1 MQRLRNLR
9 RLHPRRHQPDG
20 ACCLHTALLCFA
32 SHARCFAQQI
42 PSGVATLP
50 AGAQFSVYAVGNN
63 FPCITSYSQITD
75 AAVAIGASSLVV
87 ILGGPNEL
95 VRRLCHAAFRCL
107 QR

>member
-1 MQRLRNLR
+1 M
-9 RLHPRRHQPDG
+9 
-20 ACCLHTALLCFA
+20 
-32 SHARCFAQQI
+32 

-75 AAVAIGASSLVV
+75 AAVAIGASSLVI

-95 VRRLCHAAFRCL
+95 VRRLRRAPLLSSLL
-107 QR
+107 QSLMPLSRS

>member
-1 MQRLRNLR
+1 M
-9 RLHPRRHQPDG
+9 
-20 ACCLHTALLCFA
+20 
-32 SHARCFAQQI
+32 

-75 AAVAIGASSLVV
+75 AAVAIGASSLVI

-95 VRRLCHAAFRCL
+95 VRRLRRTPL
-107 QR
+107 LSSLLRSLTPLSRS